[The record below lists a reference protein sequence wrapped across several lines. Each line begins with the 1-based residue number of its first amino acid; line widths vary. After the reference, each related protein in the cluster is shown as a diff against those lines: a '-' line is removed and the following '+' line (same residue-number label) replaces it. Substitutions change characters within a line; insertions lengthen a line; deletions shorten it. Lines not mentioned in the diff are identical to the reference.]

1 MPAAPSTTLAVPLS
15 ARGHRGGTISMHRAL
30 AHFRLG
36 PMNLVT
42 AISLFVFFSSIWLI
56 LLPRLCRWWGQLF
69 AWCLPRLP
77 LHARL
82 DLATH
87 RLSAFHLQ
95 IPCVRIDPVLPNAF
109 TWSIAG
115 VITLLL
121 FAATFLLPKDF
132 IPVVYLGRA
141 VLIIQASALLYFAL
155 WPLQFKHT
163 PNSYM
168 EALINSGIG
177 LISVVPLLFG
187 LTYYI
192 FDFGIWKKALLT
204 AMTMTHLALFLP
216 LQILLQALILQ
227 HSVLFMP
234 LLYIVFG
241 LALDVAIIIAFY
253 SWGMTW
259 SFRSSQN

>member
-1 MPAAPSTTLAVPLS
+1 MPTAQGTTIAVPLP
-15 ARGHRGGTISMHRAL
+15 ARGHRGGVIPMHRAL
-30 AHFRLG
+30 AQFHLG

-42 AISLFVFFSSIWLI
+42 AISLFFFFSSVWLI
-56 LLPRLCRWWGQLF
+56 FLPRICRWWGQLF
-69 AWCLPRLP
+69 YWWLPRLP

-82 DLATH
+82 EFAVH
-87 RLSAFHLQ
+87 RFSAFHLE
-95 IPCVRIDPVLPNAF
+95 IPCLRIDPVLPNIL
-109 TWSIAG
+109 TWSITCI
-115 VITLLL
+115 VTLLL
-121 FAATFLLPKDF
+121 FAATYLLPKNF

-163 PNSYM
+163 PDSYM
-168 EALINSGIG
+168 EALTNSAIG

-192 FDFGIWKKALLT
+192 FDFGLWKKALLT
-204 AMTMTHLALFLP
+204 AVTMAHLAVFLP
-216 LQILLQALILQ
+216 FQILLQALVLQ
-227 HSVLFMP
+227 NSVLFMP

-259 SFRSSQN
+259 SFRSGS